1 MELNIT
7 GKKFNKL
14 TTIKFICK
22 NGHQNRAKWL
32 FRCDCGNEKILDKG
46 KVTGGYTKSCNCLMI
61 KEQERFVKNA
71 TTHSLSGGRSKKR
84 PEYNAWVGI
93 KRRCLN
99 VNDASYH
106 NYGGR
111 GIKVCNR
118 WKDSFKNF
126 WDDMGKRPSKKHS
139 IDRINNDGNYE
150 PNNCRWATDLQQMR
164 NKRGLRL
171 ITIDNQTKCLT
182 EWAEHLNLD
191 INDVNRD
198 LYERKIDVIKVLRG
212 GDKK

>member
-1 MELNIT
+1 
-7 GKKFNKL
+7 
-14 TTIKFICK
+14 
-22 NGHQNRAKWL
+22 
-32 FRCDCGNEKILDKG
+32 
-46 KVTGGYTKSCNCLMI
+46 MI

-71 TTHSLSGGRSKKR
+71 TTHSLSVGRSKKR